1 MNYTLIASHLID
13 VNSLED
19 FGDYA
24 NQRELWTSLNPSPP
38 PLACAVINHSI
49 FKNWVGCLR
58 RRVLYP
64 PGVETLAKQRSYLDN
79 RISRFMNIAKPGG
92 VSTELG
98 NFYFC
103 RHPEFLPGKTQA
115 ASGFFGVNVNTGVAE
130 YFENNSQPLDDR
142 LTVRIH
148 RKNNTISK
156 RGFRYINKDVFIKQY
171 PDAKSE
177 GKSTYKLTQEQL
189 GNLPF
194 NQED

>member
-13 VNSLED
+13 VNTLED
-19 FGDYA
+19 FGNYA
-24 NQRELWTSLNPSPP
+24 NQRELWTSLNPSP
-38 PLACAVINHSI
+38 LEE
-49 FKNWVGCLR
+49 FYKL
-58 RRVLYP
+58 
-64 PGVETLAKQRSYLDN
+64 ETLAKQRSYLDN

-177 GKSTYKLTQEQL
+177 RFSTYKLTQEQL